1 MELMPLLVINP
12 LTVIERVIGAGMAMT
27 KLDAVLA
34 TAKAFK
40 AAKFV
45 APRLHSKVIS
55 PASSNP
61 AINS

>member
-27 KLDAVLA
+27 KADSVLA
-34 TAKAFK
+34 TAIALS

-45 APRLHSKVIS
+45 ASRLHSKVIS
-55 PASSNP
+55 PASS
-61 AINS
+61 